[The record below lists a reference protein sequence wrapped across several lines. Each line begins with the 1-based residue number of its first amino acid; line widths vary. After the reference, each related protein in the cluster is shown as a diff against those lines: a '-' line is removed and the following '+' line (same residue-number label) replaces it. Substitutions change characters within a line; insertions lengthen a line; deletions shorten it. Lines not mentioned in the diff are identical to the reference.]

1 MEILIFMLLSPIL
14 ATIEVLKG
22 KFEHVVHE
30 ILPRTCAWIGF
41 KFYNKQTVEAV
52 IKKWECFTK
61 VLTYDCLWNEASP
74 NKFHRQEKDSFGF
87 WVKLMIEL
95 GFQFKN
101 FCIGNRQDG
110 LFHVKFWIFL
120 ESVW

>member
-1 MEILIFMLLSPIL
+1 MGIMIFMLLSPIL

-52 IKKWECFTK
+52 IKNWEGFTK
-61 VLTYDCLWNEASP
+61 VLTYVAYEMKHLRTSSIDKRRIHLD
-74 NKFHRQEKDSFGF
+74 F
-87 WVKLMIEL
+87 
-95 GFQFKN
+95 
-101 FCIGNRQDG
+101 
-110 LFHVKFWIFL
+110 
-120 ESVW
+120 ESNWW